1 MCSWD
6 WLELRSE
13 NYNSRHCGQ
22 TTKPWSIITDSN
34 YITIRFSSDDSFQ
47 FTGFLAIWSAT
58 KELPTYPRYTGCDSC
73 TFPFVFGNTAFDTCI
88 SIQDVDT
95 QPWCSYNIT
104 PPTDEGT
111 HLFTPPKISCSDSD
125 SSCPNTPSQTLIT
138 SPDYPLPYPNNADQV
153 NKLDLELIMS
163 SLRMDFEKEGISIRI
178 E

>member
-1 MCSWD
+1 M
-6 WLELRSE
+6 ELSSE
-13 NYNSRHCGQ
+13 NYKSRHCGQ

-153 NKLDLELIMS
+153 NK
-163 SLRMDFEKEGISIRI
+163 IR
-178 E
+178 